1 MKLIILSGLAAA
13 LIFASCA
20 DNTNKEAT
28 TETTTASSMDSSAAM
43 ESTAAETTSAP
54 APDSATM
61 MKNWKE
67 YMTPGDMHKMM
78 ESWSGK
84 WTGDVI
90 MWQAPGAPADT
101 MKGTAVNKMTLGGRY
116 MTSTHNSTMMG
127 MPFEGQSTLGY
138 DNAKKMFVN
147 TWIDNAGTGILYL
160 EGPYDAATKTI
171 TLTGKCVDPMSGSGR
186 EMNVRQVMKEIDPTH
201 QVMEMYG
208 PGPDGKEFKMME
220 VHSHRS

>member
-1 MKLIILSGLAAA
+1 MKLIVLPALVATLA
-13 LIFASCA
+13 FTSCA
-20 DNTNKEAT
+20 DNANKKAT
-28 TETTTASSMDSSAAM
+28 TETTTASNMDSSAAM
-43 ESTAAETTSAP
+43 DAPIAETPAAP

-61 MKNWKE
+61 MKNWQE
-67 YMTPGDMHKMM
+67 YMAPGDMHKMM

-116 MTSTHNSTMMG
+116 MTSTHTSTMMG
-127 MPFEGQSTLGY
+127 MPFEGHSTMGY
-138 DNAKKMFVN
+138 DNAKKLFVN
-147 TWIDNAGTGILYL
+147 TWIDNAGTGIMYL

-171 TLTGKCVDPMSGSGR
+171 TLTGKCVDPSAGNGK
-186 EMNVRQVMKEIDPTH
+186 EMTVRQVIKEIDPKH

-220 VHSHRS
+220 VHSMRS